1 MTLRQPNIE
10 RLLKLKLTGMVEALE
25 EQRDIADI
33 EQLSFDD
40 RLALMIEREIGNRD
54 QKSAESYAFDGDSY
68 NT

>member
-1 MTLRQPNIE
+1 MTLRTPNIE

-40 RLALMIEREIGNRD
+40 RLAMMIERDLALNR
-54 QKSAESYAFDGDSY
+54 AP
-68 NT
+68 